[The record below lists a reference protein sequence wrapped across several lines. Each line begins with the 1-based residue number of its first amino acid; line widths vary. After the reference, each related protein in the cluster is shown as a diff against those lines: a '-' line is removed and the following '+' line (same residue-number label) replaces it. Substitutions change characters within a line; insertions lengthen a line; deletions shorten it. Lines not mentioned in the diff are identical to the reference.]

1 MGKYASIDY
10 ELLKK
15 QRAEGWTMLEEDK
28 IMPYSVVIG
37 NVHDNKD
44 LCGGNEK

>member
-15 QRAEGWTMLEEDK
+15 QRAEGWTVKVTRQNAELWRED
-28 IMPYSVVIG
+28 
-37 NVHDNKD
+37 
-44 LCGGNEK
+44 